1 MASTVIDPIAAGIK
15 TVAAAVTAT
24 GSVTVKAFKWA
35 PNAGDTDRLPAAVVY
50 TPRLQRTAVGPDIPE
65 TQLGTRDLLLD
76 FPVHFYFDADDR
88 EFAAAQIAEVIEGF
102 INAIDASLHVGNG
115 LNLTEAEDA
124 KVTEAD
130 EPIVTERNNR
140 TIWEVRTRVQ
150 IIAYIA

>member
-50 TPRLQRTAVGPDIPE
+50 TPRVTRTAVGPDIPE
-65 TQLGTRDLLLD
+65 DHLGSRDFYLD
-76 FPVHFYFDADDR
+76 YPVHFYFDADDR

-102 INAIDASLHVGNG
+102 VNAIDSSLDVGGG
-115 LNLTEAEDA
+115 LNSTLAADA

-150 IIAYIA
+150 VVAFV